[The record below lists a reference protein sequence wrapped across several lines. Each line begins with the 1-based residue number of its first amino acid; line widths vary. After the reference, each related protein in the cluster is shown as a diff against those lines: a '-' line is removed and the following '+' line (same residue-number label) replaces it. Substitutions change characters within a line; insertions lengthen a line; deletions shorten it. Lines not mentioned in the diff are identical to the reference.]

1 MGFLIGD
8 SATFATWGALRS
20 VINNGEGPGAGY
32 SFNVEYATGLYPT
45 DGYFIRAWNTPRTF
59 FGQPSL
65 QPLFSGGYQLIA
77 GGINTQDQA
86 QIVGETA
93 TFDTSETRTVT
104 TDAFTGGQSF
114 TPTVAPSYVL
124 SLGKFTRIT

>member
-1 MGFLIGD
+1 MAELIGD

-20 VINNGEGPGAGY
+20 VINNGEGPGASY

-65 QPLFSGGYQLIA
+65 QPLFSGGYQLV
-77 GGINTQDQA
+77 GGGVEDEA
-86 QIVGETA
+86 KDQIVGETA
-93 TFDTSETRTVT
+93 TFDTSETLTVT

-114 TPTVAPSYVL
+114 SPTVAPSYVL